1 MLKQIFIGLLTVIDK
16 TYNLSIFNA
25 FNTDT
30 DPIQIKSE
38 HVNEP

>member
-1 MLKQIFIGLLTVIDK
+1 MLKQIFIGLVTVIEK
-16 TYNLSIFNA
+16 TYNICIFNP